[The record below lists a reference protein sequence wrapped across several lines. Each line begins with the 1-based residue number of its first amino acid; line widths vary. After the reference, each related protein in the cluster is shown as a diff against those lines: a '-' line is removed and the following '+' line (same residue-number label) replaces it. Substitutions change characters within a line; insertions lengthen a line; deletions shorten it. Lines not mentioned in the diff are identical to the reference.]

1 MDTKLHL
8 INEAGHRIE
17 FEWKDFSKSEL
28 LKKVFKLSYRR

>member
-17 FEWKDFSKSEL
+17 LEWKDFSKSEL
-28 LKKVFKLSYRR
+28 LKKSIQIVM